1 MDISKNEGLRRL
13 NNSVLEDKRVI
24 YLEARAKEIKIKNQ
38 AYYNYYDIIRLKS
51 FDPIYSKIDRKQTLI
66 KRIENYERI
75 CSVIAPSYWIASF
88 ASGYIKKQD
97 GNKYLIFDNSFTI
110 NMDLLKKYTEFC
122 DVVKYEI
129 KKINGGKEPD
139 YRKDYIKIKFESD
152 NDLPLNF

>member
-13 NNSVLEDKRVI
+13 NNSVLEDKRVT

-66 KRIENYERI
+66 KRIENYELI

-88 ASGYIKKQD
+88 ASGYIKK
-97 GNKYLIFDNSFTI
+97 
-110 NMDLLKKYTEFC
+110 
-122 DVVKYEI
+122 
-129 KKINGGKEPD
+129 
-139 YRKDYIKIKFESD
+139 
-152 NDLPLNF
+152 